1 MAKSFNMTVSEL
13 QEKLVK
19 LIASNDIK
27 ARIDSHNK
35 VYIKLIKIIILITW
49 IIRIIIHKINK

>member
-1 MAKSFNMTVSEL
+1 MTVSEL